1 MGQESMEHDAIE
13 LAVIAAIF
21 LLAGGIKGAIGLG
34 LPTVSMGLMG
44 AWLPAAE
51 AAALLVLPAF
61 LTNVWQMLDGPYLA
75 RCWRRLWPMI
85 VTLAVFAVIGTAVIT
100 GARNALTLSL
110 LGLMLIVF
118 GILSLR
124 GTRFRVRS
132 SREPALGLAVGTST
146 GLITG
151 ATAVFVIPSVLY
163 IQALEFDKTEF
174 TQAIALTALTATV
187 GLAAGLGLHGHF
199 AVVDI
204 ALPGVCATLAAFAGM
219 AGGQAM
225 RRRVPVETF
234 RRWVLCGLIALGA
247 AMILRAAA
255 S

>member
-1 MGQESMEHDAIE
+1 MEPDAIE
-13 LAVIAAIF
+13 LAAISAIF

-61 LTNVWQMLDGPYLA
+61 LTNVWQLLDGPYLA

-110 LGLMLIVF
+110 LGLMLIAF
-118 GILSLR
+118 GVVSLR
-124 GTRFRVRS
+124 GTRFRVRG
-132 SREPALGLAVGTST
+132 EPALGLAVGTST

-163 IQALEFDKTEF
+163 IQALELDKAEF

-199 AVVDI
+199 AVADV

-225 RRRVPVETF
+225 RRRVPLETF

-247 AMILRAAA
+247 AMILRAAGL
-255 S
+255 